1 MRHRMNAAGIITRC
15 FRNAPLLT
23 AGALMLF
30 SCASLQMPL
39 QAPDVAP
46 RELRHEAID
55 GIEVGVK
62 AIESED
68 EYWQLFEEYLPRIG
82 MVAVWVE
89 VHNSGTAPI
98 RLRRSDWSLQTGD
111 RKSAAMSSD
120 QVFERYY
127 DGFQV
132 RMYSVQADRK
142 ARLRMERA
150 AWQPGALAPASRRT
164 GYLFFRIDS
173 ETASGWTR
181 QATLLLRNLRLGPGA
196 KTTLKIVLAHATP

>member
-1 MRHRMNAAGIITRC
+1 MNAAGITNRY
-15 FRNAPLLT
+15 FRIAPVLT
-23 AGALMLF
+23 AGALILCA
-30 SCASLQMPL
+30 CASLQMPL
-39 QAPDVAP
+39 QPPDVAP
-46 RELRHEAID
+46 QELRRASID

-82 MVAVWVE
+82 IVAVWVE
-89 VHNSGTAPI
+89 VHNSRAAPV

-132 RMYSVQADRK
+132 RMVSVQADRK

-150 AWQPGALAPASRRT
+150 AWQPGELAPASRQA